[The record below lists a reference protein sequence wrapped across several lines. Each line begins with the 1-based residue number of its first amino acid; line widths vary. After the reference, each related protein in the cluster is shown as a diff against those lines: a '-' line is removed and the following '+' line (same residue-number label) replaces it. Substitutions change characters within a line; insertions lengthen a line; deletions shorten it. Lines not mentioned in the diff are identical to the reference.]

1 MNWVFKSASGQGE
14 PGSGKIDTMYI
25 RSIKAV
31 KIKLAFRNVHG
42 VTPEV
47 VLLDSRA
54 TENFLDLNVWKSM
67 KIGQFK
73 MERPIPIRNVDGT
86 KNKSGN
92 IEYFCWLL
100 VNLGSE
106 KAKMKFYLT
115 SLGNDRIILGYPFL
129 WYFNPEIDWRTAQL
143 KGRVTIETLKQT
155 AIQRKIEEWTK
166 IDRHCYDPPQFFSSI
181 PIAPATAPPAAP
193 APAPPPAVQPIP
205 VQPVA
210 PPQPY
215 IRT

>member
-1 MNWVFKSASGQGE
+1 
-14 PGSGKIDTMYI
+14 MYI
-25 RSIKAV
+25 RSVKAV

-47 VLLDSRA
+47 VLLDSGA
-54 TENFLDLNVWKSM
+54 TKNFIDSNVWKSM
-67 KIGQFK
+67 KIGRFK
-73 MERPIPIRNVDGT
+73 MERLIPIRNVNGK
-86 KNKSGN
+86 KNKSEN

-143 KGRVTIETLKQT
+143 KGQVTIETLKQT
-155 AIQRKIEEWTK
+155 AIQCKIEEWTK
-166 IDRHCYDPPQFFSSI
+166 ID
-181 PIAPATAPPAAP
+181 
-193 APAPPPAVQPIP
+193 
-205 VQPVA
+205 
-210 PPQPY
+210 
-215 IRT
+215 